1 MPGSPPDARLVGVN
15 SALGNNGLYGL
26 KPWYAGRL
34 SLIRRRLVAA
44 GVSPSVITVTGIAF
58 GAGAGAALALL
69 RPGVLAGVIVAA
81 LLAAR
86 LACANLDGGVAR
98 DGGRATPFGAVLNE
112 LGDRLAELAA
122 LAGCLAIAPVWL
134 ACATGLAASLPSWV
148 ALAGAS
154 AGLGRVQGGPVGKTE
169 RCLLLALLAGTGLV
183 TVFLAIIAVGSA
195 VTAVV
200 RLARIARLAQAAR
213 PAAGVGRDRAGAADG
228 AVRPGDARAA
238 EVAR

>member
-1 MPGSPPDARLVGVN
+1 MNSGLGN
-15 SALGNNGLYGL
+15 SALGNTALGSSPRKNAGLYAL
-26 KPWYAGRL
+26 KPWYAARL
-34 SLIRRRLVAA
+34 SPVRRRLVST
-44 GVSPSVITVTGIAF
+44 GVSPNVITMAGIAC
-58 GAGAGAALALL
+58 GCGAGAALALL
-69 RPGVLAGVIVAA
+69 RPGMLAGVIVAV

-122 LAGCLAIAPVWL
+122 LAGCLAIAPAWL
-134 ACATGLAASLPSWV
+134 ACATALSATLPSWV

-183 TVFLAIIAVGSA
+183 TVFLAIIAAGSV
-195 VTAVV
+195 VTAAVRLV
-200 RLARIARLAQAAR
+200 RLARR
-213 PAAGVGRDRAGAADG
+213 
-228 AVRPGDARAA
+228 ARAA
-238 EVAR
+238 R

>member
-1 MPGSPPDARLVGVN
+1 MN
-15 SALGNNGLYGL
+15 SGLYAL
-26 KPWYAGRL
+26 KPWYARRL
-34 SLIRRRLVAA
+34 SFIRRRLVAA
-44 GVSPSVITVTGIAF
+44 DVSPHVVTMTGIAF
-58 GAGAGAALALL
+58 GGGAGAALALL
-69 RPGVLAGVIVAA
+69 RPGVLAGVVVAA
-81 LLAAR
+81 LLAGR

-122 LAGCLAIAPVWL
+122 LAGCLAIAPAWL
-134 ACATGLAASLPSWV
+134 ACATGLAATLPSWV
-148 ALAGAS
+148 ALAGAA

-200 RLARIARLAQAAR
+200 RLARIARRARAIRQAAGGGC
-213 PAAGVGRDRAGAADG
+213 AGGAGVSDG
-228 AVRPGDARAA
+228 AVPARDERAA

>member
-1 MPGSPPDARLVGVN
+1 MN
-15 SALGNNGLYGL
+15 SGLYAL

-34 SLIRRRLVAA
+34 SFIRRRLVAT
-44 GVSPSVITVTGIAF
+44 GVSPNVITVAGIAF
-58 GAGAGAALALL
+58 GGGAGAVLALL
-69 RPGVLAGVIVAA
+69 RPGVLAGVVVAG

-112 LGDRLAELAA
+112 LGDRLAELAV

-134 ACATGLAASLPSWV
+134 ACATGLAATLPSWV

-169 RCLLLALLAGTGLV
+169 RCLLLVLLAGTGLV

-195 VTAVV
+195 ITAVV
-200 RLARIARLAQAAR
+200 RLTRIGGRARAARQAASGGCTE
-213 PAAGVGRDRAGAADG
+213 AAGGGYGDAGAADG
-228 AVRPGDARAA
+228 AVRPRD
-238 EVAR
+238 EQVAW